1 MKLEMVM
8 EVNEM
13 KKRLADI
20 ILEKS
25 FRFSEEPFTLS
36 SGLKSNY
43 YFDCKKTSLD
53 PEGMNLIGNIV
64 FDMLKDSSI
73 DAVGGLSLGAD
84 PIANSIALVS
94 FQQGRPINPFIVR
107 KDAKGHGTKSRIEG
121 NVKAGDRVAIL
132 DDVVTTGASTIT
144 AIEAAREA
152 GLAIDR
158 VIVLVDREEGGT
170 ENILKYV
177 ARIEP
182 IIRRSEIMKLY
193 RERGEFFCQ

>member
-1 MKLEMVM
+1 MKLEKVM

-13 KKRLADI
+13 RKRLADI

-53 PEGMNLIGNIV
+53 PEGMDLIGNIV
-64 FDMLKDSSI
+64 FDMLKDSAI

-121 NVKAGDRVAIL
+121 NVKAGDTVAIL

-152 GLAIDR
+152 GLVIDR

-182 IIRRSEIMKLY
+182 VIRRSEIMKLY
-193 RERGEFFCQ
+193 RERG

>member
-1 MKLEMVM
+1 MRLEMVM

-64 FDMLKDSSI
+64 FDTLKDSAI

-152 GLAIDR
+152 GLVIDR

-170 ENILKYV
+170 DNILKYV

-193 RERGEFFCQ
+193 RERG

>member
-1 MKLEMVM
+1 MRLEMVM
-8 EVNEM
+8 EVKEM
-13 KKRLADI
+13 KQRLADI

-182 IIRRSEIMKLY
+182 IIRRSEVMKLY
-193 RERGEFFCQ
+193 RERG

>member
-1 MKLEMVM
+1 MRLEMVM

-64 FDMLKDSSI
+64 FDTLKDSAI

-152 GLAIDR
+152 GLVIDR

-182 IIRRSEIMKLY
+182 VIRRSEIMKLY
-193 RERGEFFCQ
+193 RERG

>member
-1 MKLEMVM
+1 MKLEKVM

-13 KKRLADI
+13 RKRLADI

-53 PEGMNLIGNIV
+53 PEGMDLIGNIV
-64 FDMLKDSSI
+64 FDMLKDSAI

-152 GLAIDR
+152 GLVIDR

-182 IIRRSEIMKLY
+182 VIRRSEIMKLY
-193 RERGEFFCQ
+193 RERG

>member
-1 MKLEMVM
+1 MRLEMVM

-64 FDMLKDSSI
+64 FDTLKDSAI

-152 GLAIDR
+152 GLVIDR

-193 RERGEFFCQ
+193 RERG

>member
-1 MKLEMVM
+1 MRLEMVM

-64 FDMLKDSSI
+64 FDTLKDSAI

-152 GLAIDR
+152 GLVIDR

-193 RERGEFFCQ
+193 RERGSY

>member
-1 MKLEMVM
+1 MRLEIEM
-8 EVNEM
+8 EVAEM

-53 PEGMNLIGNIV
+53 PEGMDLIGNIV
-64 FDMLKDSSI
+64 FDMLKDSAI
-73 DAVGGLSLGAD
+73 EAVGGLSLGAD

-152 GLAIDR
+152 GLVIDR

-182 IIRRSEIMKLY
+182 VIRRSEIMKLY
-193 RERGEFFCQ
+193 RERG